1 MILARTELAT
11 IDALRAS
18 GEEPERILELIE
30 SIVNKGIDTGRFD
43 MCHVETD
50 PEAALRLA
58 EALLGTNR
66 YPAFARAMRI
76 LEAVTPYV
84 EDRSD
89 GMLLF
94 TLSTIARLL
103 CGRPF
108 DAAGRAVSGI
118 GEDERD
124 VRLLYLLGILRAGE
138 GRFDEAREWLL
149 RADVESPDD
158 PVILHALELVAAR
171 ESLER
176 ILLTRPL
183 WEDGD
188 LDHTAPGTPE
198 RALRMACVELD
209 PDGYADAL
217 IALNATGLELDDESF
232 LRMEVEL
239 SGHAVPFVFEMN
251 HAGLSKMDPAWLA
264 RLVESVS
271 DVLEHAK
278 AAPEHLVEVRARLDR
293 SVRLVLTKPEP
304 DTTRPS
310 AIDYSFEV
318 PSRCPRIEGRL
329 DTGPEEAAVLKH
341 LRALDLRGN
350 LDEIIR
356 RLEAVPKEKF
366 TPLYAFELARAIAN
380 RSESGRDDLKRALA
394 LLEGLDDRTEG
405 RWETLFCRAFLNLRL
420 GQRRAALK
428 CFKACAGIRPD
439 DEVVDF
445 FVEVCKRGLSQPT
458 IEKPFRVR
466 ADEVWAALEAQA
478 TELED
483 AFDSVTDA
491 DEVEKRLAAILEPVS
506 ASWWRLDVSAEDERI
521 KVEISPNGWRLECFP
536 ILEFLRRVPESLADR
551 WTFTAGRARRDDTSF
566 ETFMAGNEVLSADD
580 VLIWPE
586 PHEGM
591 WRLLVYIEDFK
602 GTEERA
608 RIECFQAVRALI
620 DRTVGEAAR
629 LRRADAI
636 TLVPK
641 APSGEG
647 LTLSEFREFL
657 FEKAPECR
665 RMTLKDYAWLPH
677 EYGMRPDTRPGAPLL
692 ADVTEGI
699 THCPPLGYL
708 YGQGKSIGMDALG
721 AAGACAGFLFL
732 DVKDDAEGLAP
743 KKDRR
748 IKARKMLEVR
758 LRGLGDG
765 YLDVVGHAS
774 GVRYEY
780 LQFIAWDLSAV
791 LECASAALKDFDDVV
806 EAGFHT
812 YLRDASVH
820 LAQLHQ
826 TAAEAVHRFHDAG
839 FHQAIISASQVDQ
852 LRAQVVKFPELDGMF
867 DDILG
872 LGDVY
877 AVSKVQLAKDYLSR
891 KGYDPADTVF
901 LGDTSHDAEV
911 ARAIGCRC
919 LLISGGHQCDAVLR
933 QVPGVEVLP
942 SLRAAADVLGA

>member
-1 MILARTELAT
+1 MILARTELAA

-30 SIVNKGIDTGRFD
+30 SIVTKGIDTGRFD

-124 VRLLYLLGILRAGE
+124 VLLLYLLGILRAGE

-209 PDGYADAL
+209 PDRYADAL

-232 LRMEVEL
+232 LRMKVEL
-239 SGHAVPFVFEMN
+239 SGHTVPLVFEMN

-318 PSRCPRIEGRL
+318 PSRCPRLEGRL

-350 LDEIIR
+350 FDEIIR

-380 RSESGRDDLKRALA
+380 RSESGKDDLKRALA

-420 GQRRAALK
+420 GRRRAALK
-428 CFKACAGIRPD
+428 CFKASAGMRPD
-439 DEVVDF
+439 DKVIDF
-445 FVEVCKRGLSQPT
+445 FVEVCMRGLSRPT

-478 TELED
+478 TELEE
-483 AFDSVTDA
+483 AFDSITDA

-536 ILEFLRRVPESLADR
+536 ILEFLRRIPESLADR

-608 RIECFQAVRALI
+608 RIECFQAVRALF

-732 DVKDDAEGLAP
+732 DVKDDAEGLEP
-743 KKDRR
+743 KKERR

-765 YLDVVGHAS
+765 YLDVVGYAS

-791 LECASAALKDFDDVV
+791 LECASAAFEELDDVV

-812 YLRDASVH
+812 YLRDASAFMMKTRNGNPEDLPDEDSGEDEAEGSH
-820 LAQLHQ
+820 LPGSMKAGGDEHAAERRGGFRDPRL
-826 TAAEAVHRFHDAG
+826 TAAATA
-839 FHQAIISASQVDQ
+839 
-852 LRAQVVKFPELDGMF
+852 
-867 DDILG
+867 
-872 LGDVY
+872 
-877 AVSKVQLAKDYLSR
+877 
-891 KGYDPADTVF
+891 
-901 LGDTSHDAEV
+901 
-911 ARAIGCRC
+911 
-919 LLISGGHQCDAVLR
+919 
-933 QVPGVEVLP
+933 
-942 SLRAAADVLGA
+942 

>member
-506 ASWWRLDVSAEDERI
+506 ASWWRLDVSAEDDRI

-748 IKARKMLEVR
+748 IKARKTLEAR

-765 YLDVVGHAS
+765 YLDVVGYAS

-791 LECASAALKDFDDVV
+791 LECASAAFEELDDVV

-812 YLRDASVH
+812 YLRDASAFMMKTRNGNPEDLPDEAFGEDEAEGSH
-820 LAQLHQ
+820 LFGSMKAGGDEHGAERRGGFRDPRL
-826 TAAEAVHRFHDAG
+826 TAAATA
-839 FHQAIISASQVDQ
+839 
-852 LRAQVVKFPELDGMF
+852 
-867 DDILG
+867 
-872 LGDVY
+872 
-877 AVSKVQLAKDYLSR
+877 
-891 KGYDPADTVF
+891 
-901 LGDTSHDAEV
+901 
-911 ARAIGCRC
+911 
-919 LLISGGHQCDAVLR
+919 
-933 QVPGVEVLP
+933 
-942 SLRAAADVLGA
+942 